1 MPPTELQAQKV
12 REHLERILHA
22 SGFARN
28 ERLIRFLR
36 FIVEWHLE
44 GRDQELKES
53 VIGAEVF
60 GRRPDYNPKS
70 DAIVRTE
77 ARRLRA
83 FLNEFYLGEGKR
95 EELVIELPKGGYVP
109 VIRGVAPAS
118 RSAPERILSL
128 LGWREAAVAGLVV
141 VAVAAIGWTRFGPP
155 TAPIP
160 IAVLPL
166 VNVSQDP
173 AEDYFADGLTG
184 ELISNLSII
193 EGLTVRSQTSSFIF
207 KGKPRK
213 VRDAGEQLHA
223 DYVLE
228 GSVLKNGRHLRILTQ
243 LVRARDD
250 YPVWSGRYERDAA
263 DVFAIQDEIS
273 RGIVNG
279 LRLKLGHGRRRYET
293 STEAYDL
300 YLRARALETEQGL
313 RGVNQS
319 VGPFEEVI
327 AKDPVFAP
335 AYAGLAAA
343 YAARTSQEVIRYG
356 PPLDRLSEI
365 SKMRVAVARALD
377 LDPLLAEAHDAQ
389 GMIQARDA
397 QWELAEKSFRR
408 ALELDSNDS
417 RARKHL
423 ADEVL
428 MPLGRIAEA
437 TEQLRLA
444 EKADP
449 LAPDVQSA
457 IIGALIVAGR
467 FEEAAVRC
475 EKLPATFPR
484 RSASLARAMIGQG
497 RINDAIHLLEPIF
510 ARGLQ
515 YSASEVTAGVL
526 GYAYARAG
534 RREEAQKVAAEL
546 PNPIQA
552 LVFGGMGEK
561 DRTFEALERS
571 VTIGGARIG
580 QLLVRPELAF
590 LRGDPRLNVLR
601 KKVGL
606 PEQHL
611 RDGF

>member
-1 MPPTELQAQKV
+1 MPTAELQAHEV
-12 REHLERILHA
+12 RRHLEKVLQA
-22 SGFARN
+22 PGFARN
-28 ERLIRFLR
+28 ERLFRLLR
-36 FIVEWHLE
+36 FIVNWHLE
-44 GRDQELKES
+44 GRDHQLKES

-60 GRRPDYNPKS
+60 GRRPDYDPKS

-83 FLNEFYLGEGKR
+83 LLNEYYLGEGKS

-109 VIRGVAPAS
+109 VIRRVGTPS
-118 RSAPERILSL
+118 RTDRPLSSWF
-128 LGWREAAVAGLVV
+128 GWRGTAVAGLVI
-141 VAVAAIGWTRFGPP
+141 VAVAAVGWTRFGPP

-193 EGLTVRSQTSSFIF
+193 EGLTVRSQTSSFVF
-207 KGKPRK
+207 KGKPRN
-213 VRDAGEQLHA
+213 VREAGEQLHA
-223 DYVLE
+223 DYLLE
-228 GSVLKNGRHLRILTQ
+228 GSVLRRGTHLRILTQ

-250 YPVWSGRYERDAA
+250 YPLWSGRFERDEA

-273 RGIVNG
+273 RGIVNR

-293 STEAYDL
+293 SADAYDL

-313 RGVNQS
+313 RGVNLS
-319 VGPFEEVI
+319 VGPFEQVI

-343 YAARTSQEVIRYG
+343 YATRTSQEVIQNA
-356 PPLDRLSEI
+356 PLDRVNEI
-365 SKMRVAVARALD
+365 SKMRVAVARALE
-377 LDPLLAEAHDAQ
+377 LDPLLAEAHDAL
-389 GMIQARDA
+389 GMVQSRDA
-397 QWELAEKSFRR
+397 QWEQAEKSFRH

-444 EKADP
+444 ERADP
-449 LAPDVQSA
+449 LAPDVQA
-457 IIGALIVAGR
+457 DIAGALIATGR

-484 RSASLARAMIGQG
+484 RRALLARAMIGQG
-497 RINDAIHLLEPIF
+497 RINDSIHLLEPIF
-510 ARGLQ
+510 ATGVR
-515 YSASEVTAGVL
+515 YWASDVTAGVL

-534 RREEAQKVAAEL
+534 RREEAEKVAVDL
-546 PNPIQA
+546 PNPIRA
-552 LVFGGMGEK
+552 LVFGGLGDK
-561 DRTFEALERS
+561 DRAFEALERS
-571 VTIGGARIG
+571 VTIGGSKIG
-580 QLLVRPELAF
+580 QLLVRPELAC
-590 LRGDPRLNVLR
+590 LRGDPRLKALR

-611 RDGF
+611 